1 MKKIVMVMMVVL
13 GFQFFS
19 ANIQATV
26 IDFESLGVGGD
37 DGPTYLGTNI
47 YSEDGYTLT
56 TDGEFGFIRLSQTDS
71 IALFSGGGAD
81 TLSIVEDNGEIFDLL
96 SIDYLHVGPEPI
108 EFSGTRSDE
117 TIVNYTKIL
126 DSENTYSTIIF
137 PDFTG
142 LISVSWQGGS
152 GYNHFD
158 NITIVPEPTTFLF
171 FILGATLLRKRIPK
185 T

>member
-1 MKKIVMVMMVVL
+1 MKKTVMLMMVVVL
-13 GFQFFS
+13 VAVGQTTGE
-19 ANIQATV
+19 IIV
-26 IDFESLGVGGD
+26 IDFESLGAGGD

-56 TDGEFGFIRLSQTDS
+56 TDGEFGFVRSSHTDS
-71 IALFSGGGAD
+71 IALFSRWGAD
-81 TLSIVEDNGEIFDLL
+81 TQSIVKGNGEIFDLS
-96 SIDYLHVGPEPI
+96 SIDYLHVGPGPI
-108 EFSGTRSDE
+108 EFSGTRSDQ
-117 TIVNYTKIL
+117 TTVNYTKIL
-126 DSENTYSTIIF
+126 DSENKYSTIVL

-171 FILGATLLRKRIPK
+171 FTLGVTLLRKRNPK

>member
-13 GFQFFS
+13 GFQS
-19 ANIQATV
+19 IPANIQATV

-56 TDGEFGFIRLSQTDS
+56 TDGEFGFVRLSQTDS
-71 IALFSGGGAD
+71 IALFSGGGTD
-81 TLSIVEDNGEIFDLL
+81 TQSIVKANGEIFDLL
-96 SIDYLHVGPEPI
+96 SIDYFHVGPGPI
-108 EFSGTRSDE
+108 EFSGTRSDQ
-117 TIVNYTKIL
+117 TTVNYTKIL
-126 DSENTYSTIIF
+126 DSENTCSTIVF

-142 LISVSWQGGS
+142 LLSVSWQGGS
-152 GYNHFD
+152 GYNNFD
-158 NITIVPEPTTFLF
+158 NITIVPEPTTFIF
-171 FILGATLLRKRIPK
+171 FTLGAILLRKRNPK